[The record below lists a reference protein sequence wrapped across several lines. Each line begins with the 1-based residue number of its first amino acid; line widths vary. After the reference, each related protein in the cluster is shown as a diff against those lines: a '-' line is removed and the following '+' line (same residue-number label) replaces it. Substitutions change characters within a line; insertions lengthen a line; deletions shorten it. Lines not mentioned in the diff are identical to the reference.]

1 MMFFRPANNLSVD
14 FGPSA
19 IFAWPD
25 QTAFFGVP

>member
-1 MMFFRPANNLSVD
+1 MSDHRAGDIN